1 MGAET
6 SSTPQNSLASLFMSN
21 QPTQVGQAATLP
33 PITAPQPLIGN
44 VDLGA
49 MSSKSPIA
57 YTPAQTLPPA
67 QNAPQ
72 AYNFGF
78 GGGDT
83 DNTRHPFAQGN
94 FGAAG
99 LGPGAYVQ
107 PKPTVIPA
115 SVGNQPSNA
124 SLIAAAINKQYG
136 KR

>member
-1 MGAET
+1 MGGET
-6 SSTPQNSLASLFMSN
+6 SSTPQNGLASLFMNN
-21 QPTQVGQAATLP
+21 QSSQVGQNATLP
-33 PITAPQPLIGN
+33 PITAPQPLIGH
-44 VDLGA
+44 VDLSQ
-49 MSSKSPIA
+49 MTSRSPID

-72 AYNFGF
+72 AYNFAF

-115 SVGNQPSNA
+115 KVNFQPSNA
-124 SLIAAAINKQYG
+124 SILAAALNK
-136 KR
+136 KK